1 MQSRPDDEAPP
12 RSVLITGA
20 GGYIGTQLV
29 AALAREPRPIV
40 RVVATDIRAPAPART
55 LAGIEYIE
63 LDIRS
68 AGLARVLKNRSV
80 EAVVH
85 LASVVTP
92 GPRLSR
98 RTQYE
103 IDVLGTK
110 NVLECC
116 VAAHVSNVIV
126 TSSGAAYGYHA
137 DNPQPLEEHDD
148 LRGNE
153 AFAYSHHKRQ
163 VEMLLARYRHEHP
176 ELRQLVLRLC
186 TVLGAAV
193 SNQIVSLFEKP
204 IIVGIRGAEA
214 PFVFVS
220 DKDVVACLCEGI
232 CRRREGIYNVAGDGT
247 MTMAEIA
254 AHAGKPHV
262 AIPAGLLRFALA
274 VLHPLGLS
282 GYGPEQVD
290 FLRYRPVL
298 SNAKLKREFGFVP
311 TRTSCEAFAEYWSSR
326 AHD

>member
-1 MQSRPDDEAPP
+1 MQSRQDENAPP

-29 AALAREPRPIV
+29 AALACEPRPIA
-40 RVVATDIRAPAPART
+40 RVIATDIRAPAQT
-55 LAGIEYIE
+55 IAGIEY
-63 LDIRS
+63 LDLDVRS
-68 AGLARVLKNRSV
+68 AGLARVLKERCV
-80 EAVVH
+80 EAIVH

-92 GPRLSR
+92 GPGLSR
-98 RTQYE
+98 HAQYE

-116 VAAHVSNVIV
+116 VAARVSHLIV

-137 DNPQPLEEHDD
+137 DNPQPLDEHDD

-153 AFAYSHHKRQ
+153 AFAYSDHKRQ
-163 VEMLLARYRHEHP
+163 VEALLARYRREHP

-186 TVLGAAV
+186 TVLGRAV

-204 IIVGIRGAEA
+204 VVLGVRGAQA

-220 DKDVVACLCEGI
+220 DTDVVACLREGL
-232 CRRREGIYNVAGDGT
+232 CRRKQGVYNVAGDGT
-247 MTMAEIA
+247 MTTAEIA
-254 AHAGKPHV
+254 ARAGKLHV
-262 AIPAGLLRFALA
+262 AVPPGLLRFALG

-282 GYGPEQVD
+282 RYGPEQVD

-298 SNAKLKREFGFVP
+298 SNAKLKREFGFMP
-311 TRTSCEAFAEYWSSR
+311 TRTSQEAFDDYWKSR
-326 AHD
+326 AHG